1 MQTEAENLSSITP
14 PCPDPVLPSMLAV
27 EAVQQPQHYPQ
38 YLPHDEVCSDETY
51 AIMPATLPQ
60 LDGHNDNHVLNH
72 SKTNISEFLDIIK
85 KQENDRRRDTANARK
100 EREAE
105 REEDMR
111 NFRKMLDLQ
120 DLPSYVRGIL
130 PV

>member
-1 MQTEAENLSSITP
+1 MKRTTDVKFVQTEAEKLSGTTP
-14 PCPDPVLPSMLAV
+14 YPDQVLPCVLAV
-27 EAVQQPQHYPQ
+27 EAEEQLQYHPQQLPQ
-38 YLPHDEVCSDETY
+38 DEVCSDESY
-51 AIMPATLPQ
+51 AELCLATLPQ
-60 LDGHNDNHVLNH
+60 LDGHNNNHVLNH

-111 NFRKMLDLQ
+111 NFRKMLDL
-120 DLPSYVRGIL
+120 PHR
-130 PV
+130 

>member
-1 MQTEAENLSSITP
+1 MQTEAENLP
-14 PCPDPVLPSMLAV
+14 NPDQGFPCMLAV
-27 EAVQQPQHYPQ
+27 EAEQQPQHNPQ
-38 YLPHDEVCSDETY
+38 DEVCSDETY
-51 AIMPATLPQ
+51 EESLLCLATFPQ

-72 SKTNISEFLDIIK
+72 SRTNISEFLDIIK

-111 NFRKMLDLQ
+111 NFRKMLDL
-120 DLPSYVRGIL
+120 PHR
-130 PV
+130 

>member
-1 MQTEAENLSSITP
+1 MQPHKAILTDESYAEL
-14 PCPDPVLPSMLAV
+14 CL
-27 EAVQQPQHYPQ
+27 
-38 YLPHDEVCSDETY
+38 
-51 AIMPATLPQ
+51 ATLLQ

-85 KQENDRRRDTANARK
+85 KQENDRRRDTANACK

-111 NFRKMLDLQ
+111 NFRKILDL
-120 DLPSYVRGIL
+120 PHR
-130 PV
+130 